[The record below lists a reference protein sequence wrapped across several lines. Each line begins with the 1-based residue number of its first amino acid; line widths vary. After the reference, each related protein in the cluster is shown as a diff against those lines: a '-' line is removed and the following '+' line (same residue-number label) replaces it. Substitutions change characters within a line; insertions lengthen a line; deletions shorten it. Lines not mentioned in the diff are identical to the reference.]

1 MTKRLGLV
9 PRTDDFLSLFPETR
23 ALDRFFEG
31 FWPSD
36 LFAGEREWAPAFD
49 VAENENEYVIKGEIP
64 GIDSKDLD
72 ISLLDGVLT
81 IKGEKKKEREDKEAN
96 YHRVE
101 RRYGSFYRSFQVPDD
116 VKTEELDASYKDGI
130 ITLTLPKTEKKAARK
145 IEVKD
150 KK

>member
-9 PRTDDFLSLFPETR
+9 PRTGDFLSLFPETR

-36 LFAGEREWAPAFD
+36 LFDGEREWDPAFD

-101 RRYGSFYRSFQVPDD
+101 RCYGSFYRSFQVPDD